1 MDRPNRIFDN
11 LSRVHLPRRLNL
23 ITGGQE
29 QSIRGTDFTHYYY
42 TYQFSRFNEGE
53 DNVILELGRRVTAL
67 EQEAINLMS
76 RMPGASLSVT
86 LELNEQV
93 QIVQRVRSLE
103 TRFRHEFGLNR
114 RFNSVEDI
122 LNDFVGAYGEALSNL
137 AQSERDY
144 NFYEIETTFMFSVP
158 RRPRARGKIKSYIRK
173 VIHKHTEGLAKY
185 ERQDSNYCGFYAILY
200 QLARSDKFRQNWTG
214 SLNWFFSEFPSTQ
227 NMYRL
232 FKQNKSRSDSL
243 CRKLALMLNV
253 DPENGWDVS
262 TGNKSFA
269 KKFVEFQPKY
279 QVVIYCEVTRQIID
293 NKKGLLFD
301 TEDIKHGKE
310 CTVLL
315 SYTTGHIHLISNIF
329 AYLGRSFRTGA
340 LYCANCLCIQTREQH
355 KCILRPQ
362 CDKCLVQFM
371 NEEHEKNHCELANT
385 GFVEC
390 PKCERQ
396 FYNQVCLDCHKC
408 LSQAIDYCDICER
421 KIYSSDHKCSEFK
434 CRFCAKMVTSKH
446 VCYIDKPQEP
456 KVTSAEQAGQN
467 YYAFDL
473 ETMTVDE
480 TGRQKVNLVCVSR
493 CFSNEEFIF
502 HDMESFVRWLE
513 SLEGEEICMYAHNLK
528 GFDGRM
534 VFEFLMQRSTPPQE
548 IVWNGSKIMHMA
560 YGKVKFRDTL
570 LHLTASLE
578 QLPKMFGL
586 DESKFKKGFFP
597 HRFNVPENQ
606 DYAGRIPD
614 THYYAPE
621 MMSKKKSM
629 EFYRWHESQANEW
642 FDFKKELVE
651 YCLSDTRILARSIE
665 AYMRRQMAMKPLN
678 PLSRITIASYALT
691 VYKTF
696 FMPDEK
702 IVRLTK
708 EADADIRR
716 SMHGG
721 RTDTRRMLKE
731 WSADEVAAGIY
742 GKYQD
747 VQSLYPT
754 VQFYDP
760 LPVGKPRKLY
770 FSDNDQPSKQFL
782 ESLFGFVCCDITPTR
797 YLHHPIIVEVSP
809 ETNRLVAALE
819 SLKNV
824 VIPTPELHLAL
835 QNGYRVDKV
844 YWCYSFES
852 STELFK
858 PYFRE
863 FIKNKLEASG
873 VPWYIKTDE
882 DWQVYMDYHKNELGI
897 ELERDKMVKN
907 PSKKTGAKLLCNSL
921 WGKFGERMEKMKNE
935 VYTIGQHNDSIITL
949 ENRWMDNDVDI
960 MHRRQTIDKKHLI
973 MVYKILNSDLNFV
986 IQGKHS
992 RNVALASMVTSHARC
1007 RLWKQLNKLGD
1018 RVLYHDTDSIIY
1030 EHRRG
1035 EYNIPEGRYLG
1046 EWECETD
1053 GIPITKFVS
1062 TGPKCYSYV
1071 LQNGE
1076 STTKVKGFSLN
1087 AKNSSAIH
1095 YDTMKKLVV
1104 GDTSTILAETTQFK
1118 YRMHDGA
1125 LTVNKIEKLFKSTY
1139 EKGFIDKK
1147 TWKVYPYGWNQFLD
1161 QTTLATADTLHN
1173 HLQ

>member
-1 MDRPNRIFDN
+1 MDRPNRLFDN
-11 LSRVHLPRRLNL
+11 LSRVRLPRRQNL
-23 ITGGQE
+23 LTGGRE
-29 QSIRGTDFTHYYY
+29 ESVRGTDFTHYYY
-42 TYQFSRFNEGE
+42 TYQFSRFNELE
-53 DNVILELGRRVTAL
+53 DNIIVELGRRVTAL
-67 EQEAINLMS
+67 EQEAINLMA
-76 RMPGASLSVT
+76 RMPGASLSVS

-103 TRFRHEFGLNR
+103 NRYQHEFGLHR
-114 RFNSVEDI
+114 RFNNVEDI
-122 LNDFVGAYGEALSNL
+122 LNDFVSAYGDALSNL

-144 NFYEIETTFMFSVP
+144 NFYEIETTFTFSVP
-158 RRPRARGKIKSYIRK
+158 RRPRARGKIKAYIRK
-173 VIHKHTEGLAKY
+173 AIHKHTEGLAKY
-185 ERQDSNYCGFYAILY
+185 DRQMSNYCGFYAILY

-214 SLNWFFSEFPSTQ
+214 SLAWFYDEFPSCQ
-227 NMYRL
+227 NMYRR
-232 FKQNKSRSDSL
+232 FKDNPKRAQIL
-243 CRKLALMLNV
+243 CRRLATLMNV
-253 DPENGWDVS
+253 DAEEGWDVS
-262 TGNKSFA
+262 TGSKSFA
-269 KKFVEFQPKY
+269 KKFVDFQPKF
-279 QVVIYCEVTRQIID
+279 QIVIYCEVTRQIID
-293 NKKGLLFD
+293 NKKGVLFD
-301 TEDIKHGKE
+301 TLDLKHGKE
-310 CTVLL
+310 CTLL
-315 SYTTGHIHLISNIF
+315 FSYTTGHIHLISNIF

-355 KCILRPQ
+355 KCLLRPQ

-371 NEEHEKNHCELANT
+371 DDVHETNHSKVANT
-385 GFVEC
+385 GLVEC
-390 PKCERQ
+390 PRCERQ

-408 LSQAIDYCDICER
+408 LSQAKDYCAICER
-421 KIYSSDHKCSEFK
+421 KIYSEDHDCSKFK
-434 CRFCAKMVTSKH
+434 CRFCSKMVTGSH
-446 VCYIDKPQEP
+446 VCFIEKPDEP
-456 KVTSAEQAGQN
+456 KTVTAADAGKD

-473 ETMTVDE
+473 ETMTVSD
-480 TGRQKVNLVCVSR
+480 TGKQQVNLIVVCR
-493 CFSNEEFIF
+493 CFSDQEWIF
-502 HDMESFVRWLE
+502 DDMESFVRWLE
-513 SLEGEEICMYAHNLK
+513 SLDGEDVCMYAHNLK

-534 VFEFLMQRSTPPQE
+534 VFEFLMERSTPPQE

-570 LHLTASLE
+570 LHLPASLE

-597 HRFNVPENQ
+597 HRFNRPENQ
-606 DYAGRIPD
+606 QYAGLIPD
-614 THYYAPE
+614 EHYYAPE
-621 MMSKKKSM
+621 MMSSRKNA
-629 EFYRWHESQANEW
+629 EFKRWYESQKEVW
-642 FDFKKELVE
+642 FDFHKELVD

-665 AYMRRQMAMKPLN
+665 AYMKRQMDMKPLN
-678 PLSRITIASYALT
+678 PLSKITIASYALAM
-691 VYKTF
+691 YRTF
-696 FMPDEK
+696 FMPKDK

-708 EADADIRR
+708 QADADIRR

-731 WSADEVAAGIY
+731 WTQEEVEAGVY

-760 LPVGKPRKLY
+760 LPVGRPKRVE
-770 FSDNDQPSKQFL
+770 FGDNDRQPTVTEL
-782 ESLFGFVCCDITPTR
+782 ENVFGFVCCDITPTR

-809 ETNRLVAALE
+809 ETDRLVAALKP
-819 SLKNV
+819 LKNV
-824 VIPTPELHLAL
+824 VVPTPELHLAL
-835 QNGYRVDKV
+835 KNGYRVDRV
-844 YWCYSFES
+844 YWYYSFES

-873 VPWYIKTDE
+873 VPYYIQNDA
-882 DWQVYMDYHKNELGI
+882 DWEEYRLYHKNELGI
-897 ELERDKMVKN
+897 ELEKPKMVKN

-935 VYTIGQHNDSIITL
+935 VYKIGEHNDSIITL

-960 MHRRQTIDKKHLI
+960 MHRRQTIDRKHLI

-1007 RLWKQLNKLGD
+1007 RLWQELNKLGE

-1030 EHRRG
+1030 ERRPG
-1035 EYNIPEGRYLG
+1035 QYNIPEGRYLG

-1071 LQNGE
+1071 LQNGK

-1087 AKNSSAIH
+1087 SKNSSAIH
-1095 YDTMKKLVV
+1095 YDAMKSLVK
-1104 GDTSTILAETTQFK
+1104 GDLDTILAETTQFK
-1118 YRMHDGA
+1118 YNLQDGS

-1147 TWKVYPYGWNQFLD
+1147 TWKVYPFGWNQFPD
-1161 QTTLATADTLHN
+1161 QTRLIMQDSCC
-1173 HLQ
+1173 